1 MEEAIATD
9 PRWPAAD
16 VPAAAKPWPSK
27 LALAFSAGANARIP
41 AGTMATFGAE
51 SLRIAAP
58 RKRICPAM
66 PDLP

>member
-1 MEEAIATD
+1 
-9 PRWPAAD
+9 
-16 VPAAAKPWPSK
+16 

-41 AGTMATFGAE
+41 AGTMTTFAAE
-51 SLRIAAP
+51 GLRIAAS